1 LNVRITLIAA
11 GVGLIAAGAM
21 AADIRTSIPNKPAEF
36 LSNYCIDCHDADL
49 KKGGINLD
57 LKSVDWKDKHGRE
70 LWDRVLRASEQ
81 GLMPPAKKQQPSS
94 DERQTLRTWLD
105 PMLLKHTPIGG
116 TLPRRLNQAEYQAT
130 IRQLFGMPEFELP
143 IGFPGDT
150 ELHGFD
156 NVGAGLVLSP
166 PHLEAYAEVAS
177 TIADELYPPDKGKP
191 KQQKWVAGP
200 KDMVLSFSA
209 ASVHGDALRL
219 ASRSVDI
226 MRSCS
231 WPSRIEIGDSG
242 TYRISV
248 DASKFLSDKGRPFT
262 EAMILEVYA
271 RAVSATDRSK
281 IQDFRLLKE
290 IKVTGEKSQATAFMA
305 DVYEGETVLFRWK
318 NAEMTHDP
326 PAVSEAF
333 VALAK
338 ANPRFLA
345 AWLKVVFPKGDPKRP
360 IRIAVLRGRNGWD
373 KVSKHMKDPDLDLTH
388 ASTDSAMAKAFFKLV
403 TKKGKASVADC
414 LCYYYFENGPAL
426 EIHSVTVE
434 GPFKIVDGPKDIR
447 RAELREQFAGLR
459 KATVSDEAFAR
470 QMLERSLPKVFRR
483 PVDDQTVDRFLTIAK
498 EHWSAGHS
506 FNEGLHLL
514 VRSML
519 ISPRFLYRSLG
530 EGEMDD
536 HDLATRLSYFLTG
549 GPPDAT
555 LIDLARRMRLSTA
568 SVLKRESERLMP
580 KSATDMFV
588 RNFTGQWLDTAL
600 LPEIM
605 PDPKFNF
612 SSDDVDM
619 ARSETEHFFAA
630 MLRENRPMTDFID
643 PDFTYT
649 SPLFASG
656 VYKLKQKSKSN
667 TLRRIPLQRGG
678 RVGGVLG
685 QSSIMMATANGVDTQ
700 PVLRGVWV
708 LENIL
713 GFPPLTPPKDVP
725 ALTPDTRGA
734 TTPRQMLSAHTKNAS
749 CATCHKRIDPI
760 GFMLENYDPV
770 GRWRTQWPK
779 GNAKIDASGVLP
791 DGTKIR
797 DVVDFKRWLT
807 KNVDLFSRCL
817 AEKLMVYAT
826 GRELNYAE
834 RHEIKLIVD
843 ANKKKGNGFRDLMLA
858 LIASRS
864 FGTR

>member
-1 LNVRITLIAA
+1 MNIRITLIAA
-11 GVGLIAAGAM
+11 GVGLVLAKALPA
-21 AADIRTSIPNKPAEF
+21 SIPDKQVEF

-57 LKSVDWKDKHGRE
+57 LESVDWEDKQSRDI
-70 LWDRVLRASEQ
+70 WDRVLHVSDQ
-81 GLMPPAKKQQPSS
+81 GLMPPANKKQPSV
-94 DERQTLRTWLD
+94 DEWQTLREWVA

-116 TLPRRLNQAEYQAT
+116 TLPRRLNKSEYQAT

-150 ELHGFD
+150 ELHGF
-156 NVGAGLVLSP
+156 NNIGAGLVLSP
-166 PHLEAYAEVAS
+166 THFKAYAKVAS
-177 TIADELYPPDKGKP
+177 TVADELFPPEKGKP
-191 KQQKWVAGP
+191 KIQKWVAGP

-209 ASVHGDALRL
+209 ASVHRDALRL

-231 WPSRIEIGDSG
+231 WPSRIEIGESG
-242 TYRISV
+242 SYRISV
-248 DASKFLSDKGRPFT
+248 NASKFLSENGGPFA

-281 IQDFRLLKE
+281 IQDFRLLRE
-290 IKVTGEKSQATAFMA
+290 IKVTGENSQATAFMA
-305 DVYEGETVLFRWK
+305 DIYEGETILFRWK

-345 AWLKVVFPKGDPKRP
+345 AWLKVVFPEGDPKKP

-373 KVSKHMKDPDLDLTH
+373 KVYKNMKDPDLDLTH
-388 ASTDSAMAKAFFKLV
+388 ASTDSVMAKAFFKLV
-403 TKKGKASVADC
+403 TQKGKASVADS

-434 GPFKIVDGPKDIR
+434 GPFMIVDGPKDIL

-459 KATVSDEAFAR
+459 KVTDSDETYAR

-483 PVDDQTVDRFLTIAK
+483 PVDDQIVDRFLSIAV

-506 FNEGLHLL
+506 FDEGLHLL
-514 VRSML
+514 IRSML
-519 ISPRFLYRSLG
+519 ISPRFLYRSFG
-530 EGEMDD
+530 EGKMDD

-549 GPPDAT
+549 GPPDAI
-555 LIDLARRMRLSTA
+555 LVDLARRKRLSPA
-568 SVLKRESERLMP
+568 WVLERESKRLMP
-580 KSATDMFV
+580 KNATDVFI
-588 RNFTGQWLDTAL
+588 REFTGQWLDTAL

-612 SSDDVDM
+612 SSEDVEM
-619 ARSETEHFFAA
+619 ARSEIEHFFAA
-630 MLRENRPMTDFID
+630 MLRENRPVTDFID

-649 SPLFASG
+649 SPLFASD
-656 VYKLKQKSKSN
+656 VYELKQNSKSK
-667 TLRRIPLQRGG
+667 TLRRIPLERGG
-678 RVGGVLG
+678 RVGGLLG
-685 QSSIMMATANGVDTQ
+685 QSAIMMATANGVDTQ

-713 GFPPLTPPKDVP
+713 GFTPLPPPKDVP
-725 ALTPDTRGA
+725 ALTADTRG
-734 TTPRQMLSAHTKNAS
+734 TKTPRQILSAHTKNAS

-760 GFMLENYDPV
+760 GFILENYDPV
-770 GRWRTQWPK
+770 GRWRTEWPK
-779 GNAKIDASGVLP
+779 GNVSIDASGVLP

-797 DVVDFKRWLT
+797 DVVEFKRWLT
-807 KNVDLFSRCL
+807 ENVDLFSRCL

-834 RHEIKLIVD
+834 CHEIKLIVD
-843 ANKKKGNGFRDLMLA
+843 ANKKNGNGFRDLLLA
-858 LIASRS
+858 LITSKT
-864 FGTR
+864 FGTK